1 MENYQEYRLCGGI
14 FLTLLLKARKPRTG
28 ARKNA
33 AGERDGLSD
42 NELFCSLIKTAIPSF
57 EPPAGRSFATYTS
70 SYKACRLSVNDC
82 LPFNNI
88 ELLNKFDIE
97 LKTSYSLV
105 LHRMNGFVESFIN
118 ADGLGNWLVRA
129 LLETIKNDPTTA
141 DGIFFVKAG
150 KDAYDWSHLLSE
162 QDYCLPEFLIGIWHF
177 ILMYRQN
184 NKVGEDTYKL
194 WHKPA
199 STAKGRREFIS
210 KVGNQ
215 WTDIEVSS
223 RSLYGADT
231 LNDEESIAD
240 VYEVPDDK
248 LPIIPPDG
256 TLAPELTGET
266 PWILVDRDLLPGE
279 VNVDDYLANA
289 YEKYSKVKTLI
300 YIDSPLEFYDF
311 YVCNDLSQK
320 INIRKST
327 YQTKITK
334 NVTIQTLRECS
345 NFILITG
352 TGGLGKS
359 MMMHH
364 LLLNAVKSYDE
375 LELLPIFV
383 SLKDYSDEYNTL
395 EEYIFE
401 KFESLGG
408 ASEIEE
414 LIEFLEAGS
423 CILLFDGF
431 DEITTDY
438 RKSFEHRLELFAD
451 KYKQNMFVISSRPI
465 LGLGMLQRFTTLELC
480 PFSKAQAIE
489 LVKKLKYRPDE
500 PNISK
505 HFLEEL
511 ETKLFVTHREFTQNP
526 LLLTIMLMTFEQY
539 AEIPSKMHVFY
550 REAYVVLSQ
559 KHDANKGAYNRVL
572 KTGLSADQFADFFA
586 EFCARSYRD
595 EKFEFTDVL
604 FDKYFNS
611 LNEKAKSLFPVTASN
626 FRDDLV
632 ENMCLMYY
640 EGGKYHFTHRSF
652 QEYFC
657 ARYFSKQKDKTLKPI
672 GDFFENKRSRNYT
685 DKTFSML
692 HDMIPEKVEE
702 YIFEPFL
709 ISLFDGC
716 DRADGYWSF
725 LQRMYPVLYYETGE
739 TNSISENEP
748 ESFLYDSIIHIYGIA
763 ASINSDSLPCDERFV
778 TTEWCYLDEEYKDPD
793 YESGELIDHNDVP
806 WDYSR
811 EYGNPDVVGKNYEL
825 SVEDVLRHRE
835 EYRDVIAN
843 LDSDEFPIKAEYI
856 KARKLMQQLID
867 SRQKAGNDL
876 FDLFI

>member
-1 MENYQEYRLCGGI
+1 MENNQEYRLCGGI
-14 FLTLLLKARKPRTG
+14 FLTLLLRARKPRTG

-70 SYKACRLSVNDC
+70 DYKACRLSVNDC
-82 LPFNNI
+82 LPFNNT
-88 ELLNKFDIE
+88 ELLNKFDSE

-105 LHRMNGFVESFIN
+105 LQRMNGFVESFIN

-129 LLETIKNDPTTA
+129 LLETIKNDPTTT

-150 KDAYDWSHLLSE
+150 EDAYDWSSLLSE
-162 QDYCLPEFLIGIWHF
+162 QNYSLPEFLIGIWHF
-177 ILMYRQN
+177 ILMRRQN
-184 NKVGEDTYKL
+184 NKIGADTYEL

-199 STAKGRREFIS
+199 STAKGRRVFIS

-215 WTDIEVSS
+215 WPDIEVSS
-223 RSLYGADT
+223 RSLYATGSLD
-231 LNDEESIAD
+231 DEESATD

-248 LPIIPPDG
+248 FPIIRPGD
-256 TLAPELTGET
+256 TIAPELTGEA
-266 PWILVDRDLLPGE
+266 PWILIDRDLLPGG
-279 VNVDDYLANA
+279 VNADDYLANA
-289 YEKYSKVKTLI
+289 YDKYSKVKTLL

-334 NVTIQTLRECS
+334 DVTIQTLRECS

-364 LLLNAVKSYDE
+364 LLLNAVKSYDQ

-414 LIEFLEAGS
+414 LIELLESGS

-480 PFSKAQAIE
+480 PFSKEQAIE
-489 LVKKLKYRPDE
+489 LVKKLNYRPDE
-500 PNISK
+500 PSISK
-505 HFLEEL
+505 RFLEEL
-511 ETKLFVTHREFTQNP
+511 ETKLFKTHREFTQNP

-550 REAYVVLSQ
+550 REAYVALSQ

-572 KTGLSADQFADFFA
+572 KTGLTADQFADFFA

-611 LNEKAKSLFPVTASN
+611 LNERAKSPIHVTSSD

-685 DKTFSML
+685 DKSFSML

-709 ISLFDGC
+709 ASLFEEC
-716 DRADGYWSF
+716 DNDDGYWTF
-725 LQRMYPVLYYETGE
+725 LRKMYPVLYYETGE
-739 TNSISENEP
+739 TNSYSENEP

-763 ASINSDSLPCDERFV
+763 ASIDSSSLPCDSRFV
-778 TTEWCYLDEEYKDPD
+778 TTEWCYLDEEYKSPD
-793 YESGELIDHNDVP
+793 YETGDLVDVSDVP
-806 WDYSR
+806 WDYSSNFGAP
-811 EYGNPDVVGKNYEL
+811 EVVGRNYEL
-825 SVEDVLRHRE
+825 SVDDVLEKRDQFM
-835 EYRDVIAN
+835 DVIAM
-843 LDSDEFPIKAEYI
+843 LDSDSFPIKAEYQ
-856 KARKLMQQLID
+856 KARLLMQRLID
-867 SRQKAGNDL
+867 SKEKTGNDL